1 MKTVS
6 NGSLEDSKV
15 HPFPLICILLSLVL
29 RTIKPLVFI
38 FINHT
43 LCEYIGL
50 KLVIVARFLQGGGGG
65 GDLGV
70 V

>member
-1 MKTVS
+1 MQ
-6 NGSLEDSKV
+6 
-15 HPFPLICILLSLVL
+15 PFPLICILLSLVL

-43 LCEYIGL
+43 LYEYIGL

-65 GDLGV
+65 DLGV